1 MSDARQSSDV
11 ETSRQRIFLVVV
23 DESAEM
29 PVALYY
35 ASRRA
40 RNTGGRLALLY
51 VIEPSEIQQWAAV
64 EQLMQE
70 ERRQEAEQVL
80 QKLAK
85 EVNQNAGAMPVLYVR
100 EGTRRDELLNLI
112 DEDPSISI
120 LVLGASTG
128 AEGPGPLI
136 SYLAG
141 KGAGRLKIPL
151 TIVPGGLS
159 KQQLDAIA

>member
-1 MSDARQSSDV
+1 MSDAQQASSG
-11 ETSRQRIFLVVV
+11 ELPRRRIFLVVV
-23 DESAEM
+23 DESTEM

-40 RNTGGRLALLY
+40 RNTGGRVALLY
-51 VIEPSEIQQWAAV
+51 VIEPAEIQQWAAV

-70 ERRQEAEQVL
+70 ERRQEAEQL
-80 QKLAK
+80 MQKLAK
-85 EVNQNAGAMPVLYVR
+85 EVNQNAGAVPVLYVR

-112 DEDPSISI
+112 EEDPSISI

-128 AEGPGPLI
+128 PEGPGPLI
-136 SYLAG
+136 TYLAG

-151 TIVPGGLS
+151 TIVPGGLT
-159 KQQLDAIA
+159 KEQMDAIA

>member
-1 MSDARQSSDV
+1 MSDAQR
-11 ETSRQRIFLVVV
+11 TSEAARQRIFLVVV

-40 RNTGGRLALLY
+40 RNTGGRVALLY
-51 VIEPSEIQQWAAV
+51 VIQPAEIQQWAAV
-64 EQLMQE
+64 EQLMRE
-70 ERRQEAEQVL
+70 ERRQEAEQLL

-85 EVNQNAGAMPVLYVR
+85 EVNQNAGAVPVLYVR
-100 EGTRRDELLNLI
+100 EGARREELLKLI

-128 AEGPGPLI
+128 SEGPGPLI
-136 SYLAG
+136 TYLAG
-141 KGAGRLKIPL
+141 KGASRLKIPL
-151 TIVPGGLS
+151 TIVPGGLT
-159 KQQLDAIA
+159 KQEMDAIA